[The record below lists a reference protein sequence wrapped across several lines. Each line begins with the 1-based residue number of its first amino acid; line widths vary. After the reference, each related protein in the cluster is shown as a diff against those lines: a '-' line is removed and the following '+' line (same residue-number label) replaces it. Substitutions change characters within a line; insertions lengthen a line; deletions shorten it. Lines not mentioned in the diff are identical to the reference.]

1 MNIREDHEFGEG
13 ATVNEMAVANDNE
26 TVPEPLP
33 AWFDL
38 IIVACLVGLAV
49 IVFAAI
55 YWVLT

>member
-1 MNIREDHEFGEG
+1 MEE
-13 ATVNEMAVANDNE
+13 NEMAVADNDNE

-38 IIVACLVGLAV
+38 IIVACLIGLAV

-55 YWVLT
+55 YWILT